1 MANYAQIRSMDI
13 SNGDGV
19 GCSIF
24 VQGCPHHC
32 PNCFN
37 SETWDYNGGKEFTQD
52 IQDKFIETCNVDYID
67 HVSLLGGEPLAQD
80 TDFYLFIRRIRKEVG
95 KPIWL
100 WTGFLYEELK
110 TSEREVVQTDIDYLI
125 DGRFVQSLYDPSLK
139 YRGSSNQ
146 RVIDVKE
153 TLKQNKIVTIY

>member
-52 IQDKFIETCNVDYID
+52 IQDKFIETCKVDYID

-110 TSEREVVQTDIDYLI
+110 PLEREVVQTDIDYLI
-125 DGRFVQSLYDPSLK
+125 DGRFIQSLYDPNLK